1 MSQKDHSLTE
11 SQIAALVGPRTREV
25 MDAFLAQGPMSIPV
39 LQGVLQMSS
48 KTIYYQVA
56 KLVDVGLL
64 LSSGG
69 DPVVYAAVADKLR
82 MPAGYQ
88 GARYERLTARMVGA
102 GLRRAMRRF
111 EQVAL
116 ASPVDP
122 TLIDDQYYLTGTVK
136 LTPESRAAFHR
147 ELQSLVSKYSEGEGR
162 LVSYVFV
169 QSPRVEE

>member
-1 MSQKDHSLTE
+1 MRQKDHFLTE
-11 SQIAALVGPRTREV
+11 PQIAALVGPRTREV
-25 MDAFLAQGPMSIPV
+25 MDAFLGRGPMSIPA

-56 KLVDVGLL
+56 KLVDTGLL

-69 DPVVYAAVADKLR
+69 DPVVYDAVASNLR
-82 MPAGYQ
+82 MPAGFQ
-88 GARYERLTARMVGA
+88 GAPYERLTARMVGA

-116 ASPVDP
+116 ASPLDP

-136 LTPESRAAFHR
+136 LTPERRAEFHQ
-147 ELQSLVSKYSEGEGR
+147 ELRSLLLKYSEGEGR
-162 LVSYVFV
+162 LASYVFV
-169 QSPRVEE
+169 QSPRVED